1 MAEIETELLQL
12 ADRQEALANALSA
25 PEVNGPIEAME
36 RAARAVEKAWSK
48 SWLGYQAYIYY
59 RDLEPPP
66 PGAHFSSEWGFQQ
79 LQTIRT
85 TTGDW
90 KEYTPDDIVSAVGRI
105 AGNPDLAP
113 TRALVT
119 NTKSKFES
127 DRSEALSLLS
137 MELAVA
143 PDEFLN
149 TIRTEIGELKFHS
162 ESTL

>member
-1 MAEIETELLQL
+1 MAEIESELLQL
-12 ADRQEALANALSA
+12 ADRQEVFANALCDPDIKA
-25 PEVNGPIEAME
+25 PIEAME
-36 RAARAVEKAWSK
+36 RAAREVEKAWSK

-90 KEYTPDDIVSAVGRI
+90 EEYAPDEIISAVGRI

-113 TRALVT
+113 TRALVA
-119 NTKSKFES
+119 NTKSKFE
-127 DRSEALSLLS
+127 
-137 MELAVA
+137 
-143 PDEFLN
+143 F
-149 TIRTEIGELKFHS
+149 
-162 ESTL
+162 

>member
-79 LQTIRT
+79 LQTVKSLATAPPISRAIA
-85 TTGDW
+85 
-90 KEYTPDDIVSAVGRI
+90 TPLGLDR
-105 AGNPDLAP
+105 AP
-113 TRALVT
+113 RDGVCGVL
-119 NTKSKFES
+119 
-127 DRSEALSLLS
+127 
-137 MELAVA
+137 
-143 PDEFLN
+143 
-149 TIRTEIGELKFHS
+149 GGCG
-162 ESTL
+162 